1 MSSPAE
7 MAGGRFQF
15 MWALQAL
22 AQPAEV
28 QFGLFPS
35 FACVGDELA
44 LDYGNWTRWYQAH
57 HSVTAAQ
64 ADCLRELALVLAEI
78 RGDAWL
84 DTGLRSLA
92 IWDEVRAK
100 AAQTLV
106 AFGWKAEM
114 PPSGRSLYAR
124 GG

>member
-7 MAGGRFQF
+7 MAGGRLQF

-28 QFGLFPS
+28 QFGLFS
-35 FACVGDELA
+35 DFVCVGDELA
-44 LDYGNWTRWYQAH
+44 IDYGNWSRWYQAH
-57 HSVTAAQ
+57 HSLTVEQ
-64 ADCLRELALVLAEI
+64 AKLLQELALLMAEI
-78 RGDAWL
+78 RGDAWS
-84 DTGLRSLA
+84 DAGLRTLA
-92 IWDEVRAK
+92 IWNEVRAK

-106 AFGWKAEM
+106 AFGWKVEI
-114 PPSGRSLYAR
+114 PPSGRSLYAP